1 MVIETYIL
9 RLQKLYNLLQV
20 RKLMTQINIKLA
32 RFLTVLTRV
41 EKNFESREGMFGQH
55 FVTRS
60 FPHSLRPHMS

>member
-20 RKLMTQINIKLA
+20 RKLMTQIHIKLA
-32 RFLTVLTRV
+32 RFLTMVIRV
-41 EKNFESREGMFGQH
+41 KKNFESREGILGQH